1 MPNASHTFSDH
12 IAYAQE
18 ASAKARQKR
27 VINSVAL
34 AFLGIVSALIPALAG
49 VEFTLAF
56 SVMDMI
62 FGAEV
67 PSDPVPFQVYVLSG
81 SAMVAV
87 VALHVFIEK
96 NPNHPAIRLI
106 DKAAPYGLLLFFAG
120 LIALYASS
128 NFHGGDTGTAVPL
141 SDAELFGDETPI
153 ETGNSALAPWLDTL
167 IGLGLGALIIVNVA
181 VIHRM
186 IAIVREKLPALLE
199 GRARLNGI
207 LNHAKSVLHRG
218 KTCIDTKREIERRR
232 AITPEDLA
240 LETTADIEAAIA
252 PTIRKLSGMILKSA
266 SNRPNSGGSRGNSK
280 SGLPV
285 DAPEPK
291 DIATFIQTVEDL
303 ISSLPTKLVKLF
315 R

>member
-1 MPNASHTFSDH
+1 MPNTSHTFSDH

-27 VINSVAL
+27 VINTVAL
-34 AFLGIVSALIPALAG
+34 AFLGLVIAVIPALAG

-67 PSDPVPFQVYVLSG
+67 PSDPVPFQVYILAG

-96 NPNHPAIRLI
+96 NPDHLAIRLI
-106 DKAAPYGLLLFFAG
+106 DKAAPYGLLLFFVG

-128 NFHGGDTGTAVPL
+128 NFHGVDTGSAIRL
-141 SDAELFGDETPI
+141 SDAELFGDELPI
-153 ETGNSALAPWLDTL
+153 ETGNGAPAPWLNTL

-181 VIHRM
+181 VIHRL
-186 IAIVREKLPALLE
+186 IAAVREKLPALLE
-199 GRARLNGI
+199 ERARLNSI
-207 LNHAKSVLHRG
+207 LNHAKCVLHRG
-218 KTCIDTKREIERRR
+218 KKCVDAKREIERRK
-232 AITPEDLA
+232 AVTPEDLA
-240 LETTADIEAAIA
+240 LETSADIEAAIA
-252 PTIRKLSGMILKSA
+252 PTVRKLSAMIQKSA
-266 SNRPNSGGSRGNSK
+266 SNRPSSGGARGNSK
-280 SGLPV
+280 SGLPA

-291 DIATFIQTVEDL
+291 DIAAFIKTVEDL
-303 ISSLPTKLVKLF
+303 IASLPTKLVKLF